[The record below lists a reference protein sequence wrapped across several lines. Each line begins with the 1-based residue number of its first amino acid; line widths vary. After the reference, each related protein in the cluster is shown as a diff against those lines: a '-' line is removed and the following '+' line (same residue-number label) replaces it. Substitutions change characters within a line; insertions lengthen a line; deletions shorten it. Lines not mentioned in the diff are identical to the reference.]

1 MNTASYHTVFSLRK
15 YHNTTQITQSETSQ
29 KYHIDFMWQLM
40 LHFSCKEFVEEQ
52 WTRTVKMARMVKSFF
67 GFDSKKKDE
76 IPPIG
81 APTSVT
87 KGAEMKLTP
96 EGDIQ
101 VRSLTQ
107 LISFCV
113 SQKIFWLSLEAKLMT
128 PHWGGYCSP
137 AFFPATSFPHE
148 PFNSPNV
155 AFKQL
160 QRYKNVVSCEQ

>member
-1 MNTASYHTVFSLRK
+1 MNTASYHTLFSLRK

-29 KYHIDFMWQLM
+29 KYHIDFMLQRM
-40 LHFSCKEFVEEQ
+40 LNFSCKEFVDEQ

-107 LISFCV
+107 LISLGI
-113 SQKIFWLSLEAKLMT
+113 SQKIFWLSLEGKLMT

-137 AFFPATSFPHE
+137 AFLPAISF
-148 PFNSPNV
+148 
-155 AFKQL
+155 
-160 QRYKNVVSCEQ
+160 VSVSDPWWTF

>member
-1 MNTASYHTVFSLRK
+1 
-15 YHNTTQITQSETSQ
+15 
-29 KYHIDFMWQLM
+29 M
-40 LHFSCKEFVEEQ
+40 LQRMLNFSCKEFVEEQ

-107 LISFCV
+107 LISFCI
-113 SQKIFWLSLEAKLMT
+113 SQKSFD
-128 PHWGGYCSP
+128 
-137 AFFPATSFPHE
+137 FPWRA
-148 PFNSPNV
+148 N
-155 AFKQL
+155 
-160 QRYKNVVSCEQ
+160 